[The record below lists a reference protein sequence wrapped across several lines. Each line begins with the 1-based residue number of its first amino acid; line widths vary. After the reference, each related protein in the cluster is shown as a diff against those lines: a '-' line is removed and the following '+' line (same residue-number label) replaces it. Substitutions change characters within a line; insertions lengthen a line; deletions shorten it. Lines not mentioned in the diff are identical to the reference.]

1 MQSLHRPSDAAL
13 WLRQHVT
20 GELRTDSR
28 AVKEGDAFIAWP
40 GAATDGRAY
49 VASALAQGAKVCL
62 LEAEGAAHIA
72 NQWQT
77 QSVPVTQ
84 SVASY
89 AGLKADLGLI
99 ADAYYE
105 QPSRSLKV
113 LAVTGTNGKTSTTWW
128 LAQALNALNAKQ
140 SEQSTRCALIGTL
153 GVGEP
158 PELQATGM
166 TTPDPVLLQA
176 QLRKFADAGVT
187 YCAIEASSIGIAEQR
202 LSGVHI
208 QLAVMTNFTQD
219 HLDYHGSMAEYWEAK
234 RALFHWPEL
243 KVAVVNVD
251 DAQGAL
257 LAEELVV
264 VQNSE
269 ASPQSLD
276 VWTCSSR
283 GKPARVQAQNLKRN
297 LQGMSFDVREGDQCV
312 SLQSSLVGDYNVDN
326 VLGVVASLRALG
338 WSLADVVA
346 VCAEL
351 KSVPGRMEKV
361 ALSHDDLTPNTAAP
375 IQALPLPLPMTL
387 VDYAHTPDA
396 VTQTLLT
403 LKPFAAALD
412 SQLWCVLGCGGNRDA
427 SKRPLMAAAAE
438 AAAHKL
444 VLTSDNPRDESPEL
458 ILAEM
463 VKGLKA
469 PEHVHLELDRA
480 KAIHYA
486 VANAGARDVIL
497 IAGKGHEET
506 QEIKGVKHPFDDRT
520 QARAA
525 LLLRVTGELQQRVAA

>member
-1 MQSLHRPSDAAL
+1 MQSLHSPSDAAL
-13 WLRQHVT
+13 WLRQHVS
-20 GELRTDSR
+20 GVLRTDSR
-28 AVKEGDAFIAWP
+28 AVKDGDAFIAWP

-49 VASALAQGAKVCL
+49 VASALAQGAKLCL
-62 LEAEGAAHIA
+62 LEAEGAAHFA

-77 QSVPVTQ
+77 ASVPVAQ
-84 SVASY
+84 SVAAY

-128 LAQALNALNAKQ
+128 LAQALNALKDKHAAKP
-140 SEQSTRCALIGTL
+140 TRCALIGTL

-187 YCAIEASSIGIAEQR
+187 HCAVEASSIGIAEQR

-219 HLDYHGSMAEYWEAK
+219 HLDYHGGMAEYWAAK

-257 LAEELVV
+257 LAEELMAA
-264 VQNSE
+264 QNAD

-283 GKPARVQAQNLKRN
+283 GKSARLQAQNLNRS
-297 LQGMSFDVREGDQCV
+297 LQGMSFDVREGDQCL

-361 ALSHDDLTPNTAAP
+361 ALTHDDLMTNTAAP
-375 IQALPLPLPMTL
+375 MQALPLPLPMTL

-444 VLTSDNPRDESPEL
+444 VLTSDNPRDESPEI
-458 ILAEM
+458 ILADM

-480 KAIHYA
+480 KAIQYA
-486 VANAGARDVIL
+486 VAHAGARDVIL

-506 QEIKGVKHPFDDRT
+506 QEIKGVKHPFDDRA

-525 LLLRVTGELQQRVAA
+525 LLLRVTGELQQGVAA